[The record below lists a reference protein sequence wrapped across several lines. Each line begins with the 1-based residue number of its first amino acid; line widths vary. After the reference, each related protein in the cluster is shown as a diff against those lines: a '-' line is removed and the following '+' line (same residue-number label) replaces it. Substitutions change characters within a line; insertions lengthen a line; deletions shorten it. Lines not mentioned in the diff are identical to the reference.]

1 MRLDEDIK
9 RDVED
14 ELRSDPALDAS
25 GIAVA
30 VTNGVVTLTG
40 YVRSFRQRRRAEEDA
55 KHVVG
60 VVGLANDLEVRIPL
74 IHRRPDPEIARDA
87 IEAIKREL
95 PYSWE
100 NIKIVVEDGWITLE
114 GEVEWQYQRRRAEEA
129 VEDVRGVTGV
139 VNKIEVRPRVAPV
152 EIKRRIE
159 EALRRA
165 AEIDAS
171 HIAVEANGSEVI
183 LRGTVRSWA
192 ERERAEQAAW
202 SAPGVAKVDN
212 RIRVE
217 A

>member
-30 VTNGVVTLTG
+30 VKNGVVTLTG

>member
-40 YVRSFRQRRRAEEDA
+40 YVRSFRQRRRAEGDA
-55 KHVVG
+55 KHVIG

-139 VNKIEVRPRVAPV
+139 VNKIEVRPRVQPV

>member
-139 VNKIEVRPRVAPV
+139 VNKIEVKPRAAPV

>member
-30 VTNGVVTLTG
+30 VKNGVVTLTG
-40 YVRSFRQRRRAEEDA
+40 YVRSFRQRRRAEADA

-129 VEDVRGVTGV
+129 VEEVRGVTGV
-139 VNKIEVRPRVAPV
+139 VNKVEVKPRVAPV